1 MSSMS
6 LNARLDTYHH
16 RPLYPLRVAGAV
28 AEGLTDIH
36 NATFKCLFV
45 VNRSRIYVSAHVKNP
60 EESNLAGVEV
70 M

>member
-1 MSSMS
+1 MSSMGF
-6 LNARLDTYHH
+6 NARLDTSHH
-16 RPLYPLRVAGAV
+16 GPPHPFKVAGEVAV
-28 AEGLTDIH
+28 NLTDIR